1 MPNYVRNLVKMEGIA
16 DLPLF
21 REVDGKKHFDFNK
34 IIPMPEEL
42 NVESGSMTEER
53 IIYFLTERCSIPVE
67 ELTPEKAR
75 LASALVSNMFSS
87 NWPAEIF
94 RRVSKSMKDAD
105 EEKKKAAYEGGRR
118 YVSNYRKYGC
128 TTWYEWCNRNWGT
141 KWNACDTQI
150 LDKDT
155 VVFDTA
161 WSNPEP
167 VMEQLGTMY
176 PNIRIEHWWADEDV
190 GQNTGHRVMLN
201 GDVDTEYYNGDENAY
216 SIYSKVW

>member
-105 EEKKKAAYEGGRR
+105 EGKKKAAYEGGRR